1 MKKLLLFFCFLLMTT
16 IYHLQGQSKVN
27 FANFEP
33 DSVTQK
39 AKEQNK
45 PIFLYATLKG
55 CMPCKVLEFHTFS
68 DTTLANLVHQHTIP
82 AKLYVT
88 DKFGKEEYEKRLK
101 ISKGI
106 NVNAYP
112 TIIILDSEG
121 KEIERILG
129 VHTPDS
135 LIKIITKYTANKQ

>member
-1 MKKLLLFFCFLLMTT
+1 MKTCLLCAFFLLVTWQYLYAQPK
-16 IYHLQGQSKVN
+16 IN

-33 DSVTQK
+33 DSIIQE
-39 AKEQNK
+39 AKKQNK

-68 DTTLANLVHQHTIP
+68 DTTLANFVHQNTIP

-88 DKFGKEEYEKRLK
+88 DKFGKQEYEKRLK

-112 TIIILDSEG
+112 TMLVLDSEG
-121 KEIERILG
+121 KEIDRILG
-129 VHTPDS
+129 VNTADS
-135 LIKIITKYTANKQ
+135 VLSILKKYCKSKL